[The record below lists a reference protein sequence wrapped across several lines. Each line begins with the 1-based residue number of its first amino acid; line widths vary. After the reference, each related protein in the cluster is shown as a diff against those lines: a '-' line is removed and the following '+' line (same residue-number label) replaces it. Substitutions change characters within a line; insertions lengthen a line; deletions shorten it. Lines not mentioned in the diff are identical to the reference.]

1 MNYTESFDQFA
12 SRIGPTDLALYAGA
26 GLIIWILFKDKL
38 SPVQSFLASLINKS
52 KLAFD
57 KGNKIPEVVLPE
69 TVKPIVVDNK
79 NKEDS
84 FFRLIVSW
92 KQTRDLALL
101 NGCDEAIKV
110 ADQMFPF
117 LSPESCD
124 KAKDITNESK

>member
-84 FFRLIVSW
+84 FFRLIVSL

>member
-12 SRIGPTDLALYAGA
+12 SRIGPTDLALYAEA